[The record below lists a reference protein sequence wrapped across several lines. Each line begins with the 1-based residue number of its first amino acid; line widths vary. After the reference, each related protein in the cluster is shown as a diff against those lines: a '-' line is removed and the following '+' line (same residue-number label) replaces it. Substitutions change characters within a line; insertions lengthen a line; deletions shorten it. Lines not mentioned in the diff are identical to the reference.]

1 MIDFFWLIQYCGNS
15 TECLLDDITKVPFIA
30 FNKATLGTRVET
42 TSRSLAPM
50 KKFLFTVAA
59 LFSLLFVLWA
69 GVRTYKAIV
78 FGIEC
83 TGRMKRAA
91 DANTVE
97 LARAEMEKV
106 VHYAMEQGLTNGYT
120 SVIYR
125 TPNEDIGFWFQN
137 MQASLEE
144 LKRVRPD
151 ATQLEMSNVLMKLRE
166 TLLDHGGQIRVTVPF
181 GISIF
186 PHNVWYTVWGSLSFM
201 FAAIFAVGAI
211 AARRDWPGD

>member
-1 MIDFFWLIQYCGNS
+1 
-15 TECLLDDITKVPFIA
+15 
-30 FNKATLGTRVET
+30 
-42 TSRSLAPM
+42 M
-50 KKFLFTVAA
+50 KKFLIAVAV

-69 GVRTYKAIV
+69 GVRIYKGIV

-83 TGRMKRAA
+83 QGRMKRAS

-120 SVIYR
+120 SIIYR
-125 TPNEDIGFWFQN
+125 TPDEDVGFWFQN
-137 MQASLEE
+137 MQASLEK

-166 TLLDHGGQIRVTVPF
+166 TLLDHGRRLSVTVPS
-181 GISIF
+181 GISVF
-186 PHNVWYTVWGSLSFM
+186 PHNVGYTVWGSLSFM

-211 AARRDWPGD
+211 AVRED